1 MRGSVREA
9 MQTSSAVARKA
20 KKEEEVSKGKQQEA
34 KPAQEKTKGKAKA
47 NSDSESE
54 EETKQASKA
63 RSHPKEFTTLS
74 TSAPRRLNDI
84 VQAPPEIK
92 KLPRGAKLKTQT
104 VSTSSQSLKDGVL
117 SMAQKAMLEEERE
130 RAIRLYREMKQ
141 KNLAN

>member
-34 KPAQEKTKGKAKA
+34 KPPQEKTKGRAKA
-47 NSDSESE
+47 DSDSESE

>member
-34 KPAQEKTKGKAKA
+34 KPAQEKNGKTKADLDG
-47 NSDSESE
+47 ESE
-54 EETKQASKA
+54 EETKQASRA
-63 RSHPKEFTTLS
+63 RLHPKDFTTLS

-141 KNLAN
+141 KNMAN